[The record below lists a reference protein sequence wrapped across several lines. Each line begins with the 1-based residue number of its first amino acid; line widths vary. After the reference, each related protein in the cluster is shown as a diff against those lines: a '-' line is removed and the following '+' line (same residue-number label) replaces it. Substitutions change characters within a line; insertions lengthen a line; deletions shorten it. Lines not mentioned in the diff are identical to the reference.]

1 MPVIMPTGYSQ
12 MLQAWTQEPSPQK
25 RESDTTSHGNGQQ
38 AVNILLGV
46 ILGFAVFFVLTIM
59 LIFYYNR
66 RSRRI
71 AKDPNGKISLNRLQK
86 LEAVAPTRNLE
97 EWWPTVQQSLG
108 LSQGVDNHFVW

>member
-59 LIFYYNR
+59 YVTFSPHSNM
-66 RSRRI
+66 SRI
-71 AKDPNGKISLNRLQK
+71 VDLNHQGSFSTTIGEVAGLLKILMGKYR
-86 LEAVAPTRNLE
+86 
-97 EWWPTVQQSLG
+97 
-108 LSQGVDNHFVW
+108 